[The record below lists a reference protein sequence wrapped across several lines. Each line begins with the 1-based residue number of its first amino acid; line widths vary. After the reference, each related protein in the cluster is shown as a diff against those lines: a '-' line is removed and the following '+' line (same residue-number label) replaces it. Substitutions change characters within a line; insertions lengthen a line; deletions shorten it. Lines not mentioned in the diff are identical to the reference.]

1 MCTFLKKKHAYS
13 DRFTDVITTIVM
25 MENELYLGFIRT
37 VGIDVN
43 GDYTYEL
50 FFTEKPDSFWGED
63 FGEVPAAICSELV
76 PYEDTYSKVIEFRTS
91 VKLVTALESTQFSI
105 QDAIDHCTCLAY
117 EDLSEK
123 DYPEYRL
130 VLQFGET
137 YSETVKKLSNKGISI
152 SDVDNL
158 F

>member
-1 MCTFLKKKHAYS
+1 
-13 DRFTDVITTIVM
+13 M

-37 VGIDVN
+37 VGIDAN

-63 FGEVPAAICSELV
+63 FGEVPAAICSDLI
-76 PYEDTYSKVIEFRTS
+76 PYEDTYSKVTEIRTE

-117 EDLSEK
+117 EDLSDR

-137 YSETVKKLSNKGISI
+137 YDEVVMKLLKKGIEI
-152 SDVDNL
+152 TNGEVE